1 MRMTLSR
8 REAIKVLSGGAA
20 AGLVVGGG
28 PGGLGLPRAAA
39 QGGRALG
46 INLLGYSLGIHI
58 PGIAG
63 ALDLLPGLPGY
74 APPKTARLDQIR
86 TLTQTLIA
94 GAVDIGETDPITVFR
109 AVESGAD
116 LKVIGNVYVNTS
128 LVLVA
133 NADRV
138 QDLKDLEKPDVLV
151 SIATKGDVTYAML
164 FGPMLKRGI
173 DPKKVT
179 FVEIAGSGGRMRAL
193 LSKRV
198 HVGPMHFDQAA
209 QLAKQGNFKVILEPW
224 KEYRAWMNEIWAGN
238 GAWLRKPENQRAAVD
253 LMKAVLMG
261 FRKGTADFGWY
272 LEKYRKH
279 ATLPKAA
286 EATPDEIRPL
296 WHTLAQELKA
306 WPASNDF
313 TIEHFR
319 ELLPVYKAAGAIEGT
334 IKLDQVIDTSYVEQ
348 AVKELGA

>member
-1 MRMTLSR
+1 MDISR
-8 REAIKVLSGGAA
+8 RDALRVLSGGAA
-20 AGLVVGGG
+20 AGLLAGAG
-28 PGGLGLPRAAA
+28 PRGLGLPRAEA

-74 APPKTARLDQIR
+74 APPKMARLDQIR

-94 GAVDIGETDPITVFR
+94 GTTEIGETDPITVFR

-116 LKVIGNVYVNTS
+116 LRVIGNVYVNTS

-133 NADRV
+133 NADVVR
-138 QDLKDLEKPDVLV
+138 DLKDLEKPDVLV

-179 FVEIAGSGGRMRAL
+179 FVEIAGSGARMRAL
-193 LSKRV
+193 LSKRA

-209 QLAKQGNFKVILEPW
+209 QIAKQGNFKIILEPW
-224 KEYRAWMNEIWAGN
+224 KEYRAWMNEIWAVN
-238 GAWLRKPENQRAAVD
+238 GAWLKKPENQRAAVD

-261 FRKGTADFGWY
+261 FRRAHADFGWY

-279 ATLPKAA
+279 ATLPKAN

-296 WHTLAQELKA
+296 WRALAQDLKA
-306 WPASNDF
+306 WPPSNEF
-313 TIEHFR
+313 NIEHFR
-319 ELLPVYKAAGAIEGT
+319 ELLPVYKAAGVIEGT
-334 IKLDQVIDTSYVEQ
+334 IKLEQVIDPSYVDQ
-348 AVKELGA
+348 ALKELGA